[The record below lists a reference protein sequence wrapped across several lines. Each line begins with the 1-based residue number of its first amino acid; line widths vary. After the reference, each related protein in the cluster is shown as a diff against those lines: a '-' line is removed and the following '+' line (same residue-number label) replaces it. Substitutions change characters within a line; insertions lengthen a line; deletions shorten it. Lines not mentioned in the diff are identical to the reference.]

1 MSDYALLS
9 NTSYCAGCTY
19 GKEVEEGAR
28 SAADELGMETLL
40 HGTHKTKGTEIAGVV
55 ISIKNADC
63 DMLLLGT
70 AVKDTITLYA
80 TLRKLGWKKTSSVT
94 RCCLRRASAKPWSR
108 SMAMWIPSA
117 GRRSLSVRPS
127 IPVAIA
133 FVLPSSTGK
142 ALRRRYSA
150 DGMA

>member
-80 TLRKLGWKKTSSVT
+80 TLRKLGWEKPIVGSLVLSS
-94 RCCLRRASAKPWSR
+94 K
-108 SMAMWIPSA
+108 
-117 GRRSLSVRPS
+117 SL
-127 IPVAIA
+127 
-133 FVLPSSTGK
+133 GK
-142 ALRRRYSA
+142 ALESINGYVDPFGGPTISFSKTKHTGGDSLCPA
-150 DGMA
+150 FKHW